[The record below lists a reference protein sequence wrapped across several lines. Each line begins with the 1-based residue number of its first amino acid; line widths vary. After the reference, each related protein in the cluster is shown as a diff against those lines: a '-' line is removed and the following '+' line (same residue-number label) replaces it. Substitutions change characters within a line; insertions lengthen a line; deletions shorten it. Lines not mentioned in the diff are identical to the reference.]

1 MTQIP
6 TKAEELAARAET
18 LAIAEALERRFGC
31 SALVL
36 TADIERAAAELR
48 RLSAENTAAVSSFL
62 AADDERRELR
72 AERDA
77 LRAGTERWRSLY
89 TRAINEANGL
99 TNYVEDR
106 PELRRAEKQLEA
118 IQREARAIDAAMKGT
133 T

>member
-1 MTQIP
+1 MTT
-6 TKAEELAARAET
+6 TKAEELAAE
-18 LAIAEALERRFGC
+18 LEADGFSPKAHYG
-31 SALVL
+31 
-36 TADIERAAAELR
+36 AAAELR
-48 RLSAENTAAVSSFL
+48 RLSAVE
-62 AADDERRELR
+62 

-77 LRAGTERWRSLY
+77 LRADTERWRSLY